1 MEQDAR
7 QRGYQQVIPDKGP
20 QLATAV
26 LEEPQGFHN
35 VQMADLFNS
44 CHDILSIGL
53 ALAWGLCNAKT
64 VSCSQGHSWFFDSIF
79 NSGAWL
85 RARRAR
91 QALPICEGDFAEMI
105 GELRRVPLAVSRE
118 SAWQQKWGEMAWQ
131 MTACHAC
138 NCLMGEYA
146 PMKAGRWTSAE
157 RQLADAVGTAVK
169 RLLSHGRVDLLRPPP
184 LKKSWKA
191 AGSTTKV
198 KRLGRVTP

>member
-118 SAWQQKWGEMAWQ
+118 RRMAAK
-131 MTACHAC
+131 MRR
-138 NCLMGEYA
+138 NG
-146 PMKAGRWTSAE
+146 
-157 RQLADAVGTAVK
+157 LADDRMS
-169 RLLSHGRVDLLRPPP
+169 RLQLPDGRICSYEGRP
-184 LKKSWKA
+184 LD
-191 AGSTTKV
+191 
-198 KRLGRVTP
+198 